1 MLDTPLGHKAEVLR
15 LIIDQVSG
23 RSVCTS
29 KYLGVCASLPVWL
42 LKNSMRQQQQEVQP
56 AEVSRIFTLSNF
68 HVELN

>member
-1 MLDTPLGHKAEVLR
+1 MLDTPLLGHKAEVLR
-15 LIIDQVSG
+15 LIIDQVRG

-42 LKNSMRQQQQEVQP
+42 LKNSMRQQQEVQP